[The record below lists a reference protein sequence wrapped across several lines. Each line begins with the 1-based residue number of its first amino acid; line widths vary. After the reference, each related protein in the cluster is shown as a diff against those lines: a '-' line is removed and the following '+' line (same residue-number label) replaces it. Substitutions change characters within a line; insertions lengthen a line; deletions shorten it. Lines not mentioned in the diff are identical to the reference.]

1 MTTDEA
7 HKAWQRDENE
17 SMRLLDEEEIADR
30 DAAVAAEDSARAR
43 YKAERSWRGFMSL
56 RSFGKG

>member
-43 YKAERSWRGFMSL
+43 YKAERSWRVFMSL
-56 RSFGKG
+56 RTLGKG